1 MINEPVAEGEGGM
14 QALMQQLAAGMG
26 GARPAYAY
34 LPSFLPAG
42 MPAVLPSAPPILLT
56 TWLLPARPTRPPFDR
71 VCTAPKSA
79 EGGLPPSPTFVP
91 RSAEGDPPTHPA
103 SLPPGSLQ
111 RVTSR
116 PGPPGPLHACRG

>member
-42 MPAVLPSAPPILLT
+42 MPAVLPSAPPHSSHHLAAPC
-56 TWLLPARPTRPPFDR
+56 PA
-71 VCTAPKSA
+71 
-79 EGGLPPSPTFVP
+79 
-91 RSAEGDPPTHPA
+91 DPPTF
-103 SLPPGSLQ
+103 
-111 RVTSR
+111 
-116 PGPPGPLHACRG
+116 